1 MRYGYDPGCWR
12 LPGSGS
18 GEAAVFEVART
29 LGLTLEEIDEPG
41 GCGTEGLAMNAI
53 PAYARVGR
61 LLTLAARQLSARDDA
76 AVPPSVVTP
85 CSDCFLNLSRASAS
99 LDTHADLRERVA
111 EELAATGLSL
121 PEPGSVRFRHLLDV
135 LYEDVGAGAIRE
147 RVARPLGHL
156 RVAPYYGCLES
167 PRRSSGPRRNASG
180 LPGRLEEILSALGA
194 EVVDFPLRSHC
205 CGGRATIASDEVA
218 TSLQHRIL
226 RSAADQGADVIATV
240 CPGCL
245 RNLGTGQSAVNR
257 RYQTKFAIPV
267 RYFTDLVADAIGA
280 APGISS

>member
-1 MRYGYDPGCWR
+1 VRYGYDPGCWR

-18 GEAAVFEVART
+18 GEAAVLEVARI

-41 GCGTEGLAMNAI
+41 GCGTESLAMNAI
-53 PAYARVGR
+53 PAYTRVGR
-61 LLTLAARQLSARDDA
+61 LLTLAARQLSAQDDA

-99 LDTHADLRERVA
+99 LETHADLRDRVA

-121 PEPGSVRFRHLLDV
+121 PAPGSVRVRHLLDV
-135 LYEDVGAGAIRE
+135 LYEDAGTEAIRQ
-147 RVARPLGHL
+147 RVTRPLGHL
-156 RVAPYYGCLES
+156 RVAPYYGCLDS
-167 PRRSSGPRRNASG
+167 PRRLSGPPREAPGAS
-180 LPGRLEEILSALGA
+180 GRLEEILSALGA
-194 EVVDFPLRSHC
+194 EVVDFPLKAHC
-205 CGGRATIASDEVA
+205 CGGRAAAASEEVA

-245 RNLGTGQSAVNR
+245 RNLGNGQDPVNR
-257 RYQTKFAIPV
+257 RYRTKFAIPV
-267 RYFTDLVADAIGA
+267 RYFTDLVADAFAG
-280 APGISS
+280 PGVRS

>member
-18 GEAAVFEVART
+18 GEAALFEVASA

-76 AVPPSVVTP
+76 AVPFSVVTP
-85 CSDCFLNLSRASAS
+85 CSDCFLNLARASAS
-99 LDTHADLRERVA
+99 LETHADLRDTVA

-121 PEPGSVRFRHLLDV
+121 PGPGSVRVRHLLDV
-135 LYEDVGAGAIRE
+135 LYEDVGAGAIRQ
-147 RVARPLGHL
+147 RVNRPLERL
-156 RVAPYYGCLES
+156 RVAAYYGCLDS
-167 PRRSSGPRRNASG
+167 PRRLSGPLREAHV
-180 LPGRLEEILSALGA
+180 PPDRLEEILSSLGA
-194 EVVDFPLRSHC
+194 EVVDFPLRNHC
-205 CGGRATIASDEVA
+205 CGGRTTTSSEEVG

-240 CPGCL
+240 CPGCF
-245 RNLGTGQSAVNR
+245 RNLETGQEPVNR
-257 RYQTKFAIPV
+257 RFQTNFAIPV
-267 RYFTDLVADAIGA
+267 RYFTDLLADAFGVR
-280 APGISS
+280 S